1 MDAITRATLDK
12 WFAEHLDRCGVHRFD
27 VSLQRFESHTRASLL
42 CPTCRGTIGGTI
54 SDTETPTIV
63 RSLFRA
69 S

>member
-1 MDAITRATLDK
+1 MDAITLAVLDK
-12 WFAEHLDRCGVHRFD
+12 WFDQHKTECGVHRFD
-27 VSLQRFESHTRASLL
+27 VSLERDARDTRVVLE

-63 RSLFRA
+63 RSLIRA